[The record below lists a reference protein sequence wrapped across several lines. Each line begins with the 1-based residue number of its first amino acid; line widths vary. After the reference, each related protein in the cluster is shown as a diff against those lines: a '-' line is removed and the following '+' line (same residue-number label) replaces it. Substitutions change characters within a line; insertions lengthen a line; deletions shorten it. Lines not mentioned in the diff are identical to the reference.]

1 MTRLTIELPDDLAE
15 SITLMAANRGYG
27 TPQMAVELMRAS
39 VSQREAKRER
49 EALKSLSDEDVLALA
64 DLRLTPQQDARLH
77 KLLDRNSEGKI
88 NARQRRELDGL
99 MEVYHDA
106 LLRKAMG
113 WAEAVRRKL
122 RPPISS

>member
-1 MTRLTIELPDDLAE
+1 MTRLTVELPDDLAE
-15 SITLMAANRGYG
+15 SITLMAANRGYA

-39 VSQREAKRER
+39 VSQREAAAER
-49 EALKSLSDEDVLALA
+49 KALRSLADEEVLALA
-64 DLRLTPQQDARLH
+64 DLTLPPKQDARLH
-77 KLLDRNSEGKI
+77 ELLDLNSEGRI
-88 NARQRRELDGL
+88 TARQRRELDAL
-99 MEVYHDA
+99 MEVYNDA